1 MNFIYKALLS
11 LVFLGT
17 NLLTGSEQI
26 EKPGAE
32 QAKKSCEI
40 NRSLSEFSIESL
52 LNPDAR
58 LASGFIPLSSG
69 LITPRSGFVTPNNSE
84 YSNSQ
89 PQVVQNRHSDETASH
104 SIRTIFVQIGRNAS
118 SSVPHT
124 PGGSIC
130 HSSTTESSSSGS
142 SPSPESEPTPAH
154 PFSLQAQNRVS
165 LAAVAASVGAT
176 YSKFGDEPERADDLL
191 NKGYKED
198 PSRLE
203 PDLLSICN
211 LIEQRNHK
219 RLNEI
224 LVRLKCALEYEI
236 FEDSRDRIN
245 NGIKTIERYLTSQNY
260 SHGAPSAPK
269 RRCAVSRI
277 GDASSSGAS
286 AC

>member
-58 LASGFIPLSSG
+58 LASGFIPPSSG
-69 LITPRSGFVTPNNSE
+69 LITPRSGLITPNNSE
-84 YSNSQ
+84 NPNP
-89 PQVVQNRHSDETASH
+89 PQVVQNRHSDETAGH
-104 SIRTIFVQIGRNAS
+104 TIRAIFAQIGRNAS
-118 SSVPHT
+118 SSGPHT
-124 PGGSIC
+124 PAGSIC

-203 PDLLSICN
+203 TDLLSIGN

-236 FEDSRDRIN
+236 FEDSIDRIN
-245 NGIKTIERYLTSQNY
+245 NGIKTIEIYLTSQNY